1 MTNDQITKLLDALA
15 KIALLDPREDSQE
28 LNEWAEADCF
38 HIARQTASKV
48 LDEVNY
54 DIDAAAERKYGE

>member
-1 MTNDQITKLLDALA
+1 MSTNYYLTTIFDQIQGEG
-15 KIALLDPREDSQE
+15 RFS
-28 LNEWAEADCF
+28 N